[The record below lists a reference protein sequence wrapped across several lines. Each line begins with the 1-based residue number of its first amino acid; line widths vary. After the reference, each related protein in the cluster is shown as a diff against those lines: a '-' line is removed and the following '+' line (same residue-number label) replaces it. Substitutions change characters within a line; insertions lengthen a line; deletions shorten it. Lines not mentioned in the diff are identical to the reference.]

1 MSLVGKL
8 EADVE
13 IKTPAEKFY
22 NLLKSQNH
30 HIPNASSDKV
40 HSIEVHEG
48 DWETSG
54 SVKLWKYTAEG
65 NLEVFKERVEA
76 DKENKTVSF
85 TAVEGHVL
93 DLYKK
98 YKVNFKV
105 TPKTSGEGGL
115 VKITVEYEKK
125 NDSIPDPNKY
135 LQFAIHVVQDI
146 DAHLIK
152 A

>member
-8 EADVE
+8 EADIE

-30 HIPNASSDKV
+30 QVPNASSDKV
-40 HSIEVHEG
+40 HSVEVHE
-48 DWETSG
+48 
-54 SVKLWKYTAEG
+54 EG
-65 NLEVFKERVEA
+65 NLEVFKERVEV
-76 DKENKTVSF
+76 DEENKTVSL

-105 TPKTSGEGGL
+105 TPKTSEGGL
-115 VKITVEYEKK
+115 MKITVEYEKK
-125 NDSIPDPNKY
+125 NYSIPDPNKY
-135 LQFAIHVVQDI
+135 LQFVIHVVQDI
-146 DAHLIK
+146 DSQLIK